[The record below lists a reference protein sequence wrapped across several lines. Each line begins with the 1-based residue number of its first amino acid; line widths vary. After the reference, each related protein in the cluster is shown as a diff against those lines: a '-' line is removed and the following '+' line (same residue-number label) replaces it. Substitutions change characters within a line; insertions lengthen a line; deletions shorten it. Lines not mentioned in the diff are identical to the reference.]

1 MRTLWRRVALRFGI
15 ASLCLGAAIA
25 LAASRLASQPGDVLA
40 TADGVSA
47 RNSAAD
53 LTGSIGESA
62 SARSLPLSEEQR
74 GHIFDGIMKI
84 HDAPTADVAVPEFVT
99 ALPSSVALQQWPVNV
114 TREIP
119 LLQGYKFVKLEDR
132 ILLVSPVDRSVVA
145 QIPRYR
151 TLLD

>member
-25 LAASRLASQPGDVLA
+25 LAASRLASQTGDVSA

-47 RNSAAD
+47 RAD
-53 LTGSIGESA
+53 VTGSIGESA

-74 GHIFDGIMKI
+74 GHIFDRIVKI
-84 HDAPTADVAVPEFVT
+84 HDAPTADVALPEFVT
-99 ALPSSVALQQWPVNV
+99 AVPKSVALQELPVNV

>member
-25 LAASRLASQPGDVLA
+25 LAVSRLASQPGDVLA

-47 RNSAAD
+47 RNSAD

-84 HDAPTADVAVPEFVT
+84 HDAPTADVAVPEFAT
-99 ALPSSVALQQWPVNV
+99 ALPSSVALQQLPVNV

>member
-1 MRTLWRRVALRFGI
+1 MRNLWRRVALRFGI

-25 LAASRLASQPGDVLA
+25 LAASRLASQTGDLLA
-40 TADGVSA
+40 TADEVSA
-47 RNSAAD
+47 RNSAD
-53 LTGSIGESA
+53 VTGSIGESA
-62 SARSLPLSEEQR
+62 GARSLPLSEEQR
-74 GHIFDGIMKI
+74 GHVFDGIMKI
-84 HDAPTADVAVPEFVT
+84 DDAPTAEVAVPEFVT
-99 ALPSSVALQQWPVNV
+99 ALPSSVALQELPVNV

-119 LLQGYKFVKLEDR
+119 LLQGYKFVKLEDW

>member
-25 LAASRLASQPGDVLA
+25 LAASRLASQTGNGLA
-40 TADGVSA
+40 TADAVPA
-47 RNSAAD
+47 RNSAD
-53 LTGSIGESA
+53 VTGSIGESA
-62 SARSLPLSEEQR
+62 SARSLPLSDEQR
-74 GHIFDGIMKI
+74 GHIFDRIMKI
-84 HDAPTADVAVPEFVT
+84 NDAPTADVALPEFVT
-99 ALPSSVALQQWPVNV
+99 AVPNSVALQELPVNV

-119 LLQGYKFVKLEDR
+119 RLQGYKFVKLEDR

>member
-15 ASLCLGAAIA
+15 ASLCLAAAIA
-25 LAASRLASQPGDVLA
+25 LAASRLASLSGDVLA
-40 TADGVSA
+40 TADGVSV
-47 RNSAAD
+47 RNSADVTA
-53 LTGSIGESA
+53 SIGESA
-62 SARSLPLSEEQR
+62 SARGLPLSEEQR
-74 GHIFDGIMKI
+74 GHIFDGIMRI
-84 HDAPTADVAVPEFVT
+84 HDAPTADVAVPAFVT
-99 ALPSSVALQQWPVNV
+99 ALPSSVALQELPVNV

-145 QIPRYR
+145 QMPRYR

>member
-15 ASLCLGAAIA
+15 ASLCLAAAIA
-25 LAASRLASQPGDVLA
+25 LAASRLASLSGDVLA

-47 RNSAAD
+47 RNSADVTA
-53 LTGSIGESA
+53 SIGESA

-74 GHIFDGIMKI
+74 GHIFDGIMRI
-84 HDAPTADVAVPEFVT
+84 HDAPTADVALPEFVT
-99 ALPSSVALQQWPVNV
+99 ALPSSVALQELPVNV

-145 QIPRYR
+145 QMPRYR

>member
-15 ASLCLGAAIA
+15 AGLCLGAAIA
-25 LAASRLASQPGDVLA
+25 FAASRLASQTGDVLA
-40 TADGVSA
+40 PADGVSA
-47 RNSAAD
+47 RNSAD
-53 LTGSIGESA
+53 VTGSSGESA

-74 GHIFDGIMKI
+74 GHIFDGIMRI

-99 ALPSSVALQQWPVNV
+99 ALPSSVALQELPVNV
-114 TREIP
+114 TRENP

-145 QIPRYR
+145 QMPRYR